1 MTAIKVMWAQ
11 WALLAVLVLGSSWL
25 YAAPDAVMLRDRIN
39 ANPGAMSSG
48 EFETVWQQLQGL
60 STTRIIELSS
70 RQDNNYFEQGWF
82 ELAKSYRLAAS
93 GQRQQQLE
101 AWRRDWF
108 HHPAVAWLERIG
120 VANVLSAEVP
130 ARVRQMG
137 VLLPL
142 SGPLAEQGQA
152 VLEGIRAAQNWDKR
166 RGFAVPQLQVFD
178 SQTVV
183 EPTEFIRQ
191 AALRHELDLLV
202 GPMQQ
207 SLSTRLDQ
215 PLAVPVLTLNR
226 SGGRRFNGFQLDLAS
241 DQELR
246 QLVELMR
253 REGQRR
259 VLVLAPADEGWVEPL
274 LLWLGQQMRT
284 AGLRQVGPFRFGSRL
299 PELRR
304 QLGSWLAIKSSQ
316 NRADNLGQVLS
327 GTPQFIPRRRQDI
340 DAVLLIAR
348 PWQARL
354 LKPVLNYH
362 HANTLPT
369 YGSSHVFE
377 GTPDPVKDR
386 DLEGIRFCDMPW
398 RLLKRSGPVSS
409 SVFFA
414 LGVDAGSIHRA
425 LPKLR
430 AGVPGYF
437 EGETGNLR
445 LWSSSRLERTLLCA
459 RFTQGVP
466 EPYMWGDGRSAQ

>member
-11 WALLAVLVLGSSWL
+11 WALLAVLVLGASWL
-25 YAAPDAVMLRDRIN
+25 HAAPDAVTLRDRIN
-39 ANPGAMSSG
+39 ANPGAMSLAD
-48 EFETVWQQLQGL
+48 FESVWQQLQGL
-60 STTRIIELSS
+60 PTTRIIELARSN
-70 RQDNNYFEQGWF
+70 DNNYFEQGWF
-82 ELAKSYRLAAS
+82 ELARTYRLAAHE
-93 GQRQQQLE
+93 QRHQQVE
-101 AWRRDWF
+101 AWRRNWF
-108 HHPAVAWLERIG
+108 HHPAVTWLERISG
-120 VANVLSAEVP
+120 ANVLLAEVP

-152 VLEGIRAAQNWDKR
+152 VLEGIRAAQSWDKR
-166 RGFAVPQLQVFD
+166 RGFPVPQLQVFD

-183 EPTEFIRQ
+183 EPGEFIRQ
-191 AALRHELDLLV
+191 AALRHGLDLLV

-215 PLAVPVLTLNR
+215 PLPVPVLTLNR
-226 SGGRRFNGFQLDLAS
+226 SGSRRFNGFQLDLAS

-259 VLVLAPADEGWVEPL
+259 VLVLAPAGEGWVEPL
-274 LLWLGQQMRT
+274 LLWLEQQMQA
-284 AGLRQVGPFRFGSRL
+284 AGVRQLGPLRFGNQL
-299 PELRR
+299 PELKR
-304 QLGSWLAIKSSQ
+304 QLGSWLGIKSSR
-316 NRADNLGQVLS
+316 NRADKLGKMFS
-327 GTPQFIPRRRQDI
+327 EKPQFTPRRRQDI

-362 HANTLPT
+362 HASTVPT
-369 YGSSHVFE
+369 YGSSHLFE

-398 RLLKRSGPVSS
+398 RLLKRSGPISS

-414 LGVDAGSIHRA
+414 LGVDAGSLHRA

-430 AGVPGYF
+430 AGVSGYF

-445 LWSSSRLERTLLCA
+445 LWNRSRLERTLLCA
-459 RFTQGVP
+459 RFKKGVP
-466 EPYMWGDGRSAQ
+466 EPYIWGDGRSVQ